1 MGEGF
6 MWKQILL
13 GIGPLILA
21 AIPATRAIAPIVPV
35 AVAAAEDMIRATG
48 SEKKAA
54 AMQLVEAGVTATN
67 VAAGHEAIDPSAA
80 RAVAAGAIDLIV
92 ATTNLW
98 SRSTVANMAP
108 IS

>member
-1 MGEGF
+1 
-6 MWKQILL
+6 MWKHILL

-21 AIPATRAIAPIVPV
+21 AIPATRPIASIVPS
-35 AVAAAEDMIRATG
+35 AVAAAEDMLQASG
-48 SEKKAA
+48 AEKKAA
-54 AMQLVEAGVTATN
+54 ALRLVDAGVTATN

-80 RAVAAGAIDLIV
+80 RAVADNAIDAIV

-98 SRSTVANMAP
+98 SRTTVATMAP

>member
-1 MGEGF
+1 

-21 AIPATRAIAPIVPV
+21 AIPATRAIAPIVPM
-35 AVAAAEDMIRATG
+35 AIAAAEDMLNATG
-48 SEKKAA
+48 PEKKAA
-54 AMQLVEAGVTATN
+54 ALNLVDAGVTATN
-67 VAAGHEAIDPSAA
+67 VAAGHEAIDHSAA
-80 RAVAAGAIDLIV
+80 RDVAGAAIDLIV

-108 IS
+108 IL

>member
-1 MGEGF
+1 

-35 AVAAAEDMIRATG
+35 AVAAAEDMLRATG
-48 SEKKAA
+48 PEKKAA
-54 AMQLVEAGVTATN
+54 AMQLVDAGVTATN
-67 VAAGHEAIDPSAA
+67 VAAGHEVIDPSAVHD
-80 RAVAAGAIDLIV
+80 VAAGAIDLIV

-98 SRSTVANMAP
+98 ARSTVAQMAP
-108 IS
+108 IL

>member
-1 MGEGF
+1 

-21 AIPATRAIAPIVPV
+21 AIPATREIAPIVPM
-35 AVAAAEDMIRATG
+35 AVASAEEMLNATG
-48 SEKKAA
+48 PEKKAA
-54 AMQLVEAGVTATN
+54 ALNLVDAGVTATN

-80 RAVAAGAIDLIV
+80 RDVAASAIDLLV

-98 SRSTVANMAP
+98 SRSRVANMAP